1 VREGLARGPQ
11 ALARYREKRQQR
23 TAEAKN

>member
-1 VREGLARGPQ
+1 LARGPQ